1 MICVKNLR
9 FSSCPRAK
17 ARCQGHLA
25 LLEHSPDHDREQIL
39 PFPWPFVISRFQWQC
54 TCFCSGVAESAHHLH
69 SFQFFNVDWD
79 EFQNSMYV
87 EKSILWK
94 KKRIL
99 WNLHWDKVLILKVGH
114 NVIRI
119 KLECH
124 LKWFS
129 TIDFEG
135 LGEDGTL
142 NSTTFVPLTL
152 CAFSTF

>member
-1 MICVKNLR
+1 MWK
-9 FSSCPRAK
+9 RA
-17 ARCQGHLA
+17 
-25 LLEHSPDHDREQIL
+25 
-39 PFPWPFVISRFQWQC
+39 
-54 TCFCSGVAESAHHLH
+54 
-69 SFQFFNVDWD
+69 FF
-79 EFQNSMYV
+79 E
-87 EKSILWK
+87 K

-99 WNLHWDKVLILKVGH
+99 WNLHRDKVIILKVGH

-129 TIDFEG
+129 TTDFEG